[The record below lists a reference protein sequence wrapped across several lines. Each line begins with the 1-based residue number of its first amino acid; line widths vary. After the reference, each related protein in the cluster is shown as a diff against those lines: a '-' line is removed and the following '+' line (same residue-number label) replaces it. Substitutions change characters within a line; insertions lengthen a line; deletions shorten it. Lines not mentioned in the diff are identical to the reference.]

1 MALRLFRH
9 KGFIPGA
16 PTRRTMVVH
25 RSIEGEWKQ
34 DLTTVELGRPLSE
47 VLSEITFDEI
57 GTGDPAPHAA
67 WIIDRLSKIGVCFS
81 AGDQGQ
87 GSRLL
92 LAGQWLFDSYVGQND
107 LLSFVQTMIALEI
120 LLGARN
126 DRTCS
131 VSMSCFGTDALTL
144 LERAK
149 RTERKY

>member
-1 MALRLFRH
+1 MRVLVRDKADLATLQQIATGKALRKFAF
-9 KGFIPGA
+9 G
-16 PTRRTMVVH
+16 RTPEV
-25 RSIEGEWKQ
+25 SIEGEWKQ

-57 GTGDPAPHAA
+57 GTRDPALHAA
-67 WIIDRLSKIGVCFS
+67 WIIDRLRKIGVCFS

-120 LLGARN
+120 LLGDKERSDLLGLNELLRN
-126 DRTCS
+126 
-131 VSMSCFGTDALTL
+131 
-144 LERAK
+144 
-149 RTERKY
+149 